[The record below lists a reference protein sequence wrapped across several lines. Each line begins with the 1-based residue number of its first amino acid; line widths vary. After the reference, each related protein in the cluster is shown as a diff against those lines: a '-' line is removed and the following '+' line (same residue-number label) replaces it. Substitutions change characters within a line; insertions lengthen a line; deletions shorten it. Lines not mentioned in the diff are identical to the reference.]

1 MLVTQIFQAIATARC
16 IGITSVIT
24 LGEVLVQPL
33 IRGDTRLQTEYR
45 DLLLHSE
52 NLETFPIDSV
62 AAEAAAGL
70 RARYRIRMPDA
81 LQIAV
86 AIGAGCEAF
95 LTNDT
100 AVRRVTELRVL
111 ILAELESWAASTVFL
126 SPRQW
131 TDTGATLSGF
141 QASSGQP
148 STAIISSMERRGR
161 GFRSCAG

>member
-52 NLETFPIDSV
+52 TLQTLPIDSL

-70 RARYRIRMPDA
+70 RAPYRIRMPDA
-81 LQIAV
+81 LQIAI
-86 AIGAGCEAF
+86 ALGAGCEAF

-111 ILAELESWAASTVFL
+111 VLDELES
-126 SPRQW
+126 
-131 TDTGATLSGF
+131 
-141 QASSGQP
+141 
-148 STAIISSMERRGR
+148 
-161 GFRSCAG
+161 